1 MQRDISEAPRPSA
14 GCLRCLLSPRHCLM
28 SRPGEGANMNL
39 KNRSRIFW
47 GAAVLLLISTAASA
61 EEWWKDSF
69 AAEGSAPCDNNDT
82 IVTFTDKA
90 VEMWEVGCSLEKVQ
104 KIGGLDAII
113 LDMTC
118 SDGETTEKRRELLL
132 KLEDNKVMRYPRQ
145 EVLQRCSELK
155 AQPGPDPK
163 VETAH

>member
-1 MQRDISEAPRPSA
+1 MQRDLPDAPRPSA
-14 GCLRCLLSPRHCLM
+14 GRLPCLLSLQHCLM
-28 SRPGEGANMNL
+28 SLPGEGANMDL
-39 KNRSRIFW
+39 KNRSKICW
-47 GAAVLLLISTAASA
+47 VAAVLLLISTAASA

-90 VEMWEVGCSLEKVQ
+90 VEMWEVGCSLERVQ
-104 KIGGLDAII
+104 KIKGLDAIV

-118 SDGETTEKRRELLL
+118 SDGETTETRRELLL
-132 KLEDNKVMRYPRQ
+132 KLHDNKVMRYPRQ

-155 AQPGPDPK
+155 ARPAQAPK
-163 VETAH
+163 VDTSP